1 MLFRSRQNGVIMSE
15 QLELFPE
22 DPAQDKAA
30 DKEKVAKAKARAA
43 ENEEFKDKRVKASPL
58 TVESELAKMREIL
71 AKPKADK
78 QEQSRMKFGNPEL
91 EKATEG
97 WERKG
102 EKWSPKVTGGASSS
116 GAAQLKNDVLSLS
129 DDDFGS
135 KYGRDRTAK
144 EVATKDA
151 NDRAGYKEAEA
162 ENKKE
167 KAASRTR
174 GGSTMGG
181 SGVDIEGLKMNKNL
195 KSKLASG
202 GKVKSA
208 SSRADG
214 CCIRGKTR
222 A

>member
-1 MLFRSRQNGVIMSE
+1 MAE

-22 DPAQDKAA
+22 DPKQEKPV
-30 DKEKVAKAKARAA
+30 DKEKVDKARARAA

-71 AKPKADK
+71 AKPKAEK
-78 QEQSRMKFGNPEL
+78 QEQARMKYGNPEL
-91 EKATEG
+91 EKATQG

-102 EKWSPKVTGGASSS
+102 EKWSPKASGG
-116 GAAQLKNDVLSLS
+116 
-129 DDDFGS
+129 
-135 KYGRDRTAK
+135 
-144 EVATKDA
+144 
-151 NDRAGYKEAEA
+151 
-162 ENKKE
+162 
-167 KAASRTR
+167 
-174 GGSTMGG
+174 GGGIPLDKM
-181 SGVDIEGLKMNKNL
+181 DKMKKMNYK
-195 KSKLASG
+195 AG

>member
-1 MLFRSRQNGVIMSE
+1 MSE

-30 DKEKVAKAKARAA
+30 DKEKVAKARARAA
-43 ENEEFKDKRVKASPL
+43 ENEEFKDKRVKSSPL
-58 TVESELAKMREIL
+58 IQQAEVAKMREIL
-71 AKPKADK
+71 AKPRAEKP
-78 QEQSRMKFGNPEL
+78 EQARMKYGNPVME
-91 EKATEG
+91 
-97 WERKG
+97 
-102 EKWSPKVTGGASSS
+102 
-116 GAAQLKNDVLSLS
+116 AAQLKNDVLSLS

-135 KYGRDRTAK
+135 KYGRDRTAR
-144 EVATKDA
+144 EAAVKDA

-174 GGSTMGG
+174 GGGG
-181 SGVDIEGLKMNKNL
+181 GGLPLDKMDKMKKMNYK
-195 KSKLASG
+195 AG